1 MRIEDYAL
9 IGDMHTAALVGRN
22 GSIDWLCLPR
32 FDSAACFA
40 ALLDEPRAGRWLLA
54 PADGRA
60 TAERRYREDTL
71 ILETTWE
78 ADGGCA
84 RVLDFMPPRVEAPD
98 VVRIVEGVR
107 GRVEMRTELALRFDY
122 GGVVPWTRQDGGE
135 LAAVAGPD
143 SAWLDAPVPLDESAG
158 TTTASF
164 AVSAGDRLPFV
175 LTWQQ
180 SWLPRPARVDA
191 FTALDDTERTWTGW
205 LRDCAYRGGHR
216 YGEAVRR
223 SLLTLKAL
231 TYAPTGGLV
240 AAPTTSLPEEIGGT
254 RNWDYRYSWLRDA
267 SFTLRAL
274 LGAGFEDEARAW
286 RDWLLRAVAGDPA
299 DLQIMYTLDGTR
311 RIPEWRA
318 DWLCGYEG
326 SRPVR
331 IGNAAYAQVQLDVYG
346 EVLDCLYQ
354 GRQAGLHHD
363 DAAWDLQ
370 CRLMDYLEG
379 HWRDPDHGL
388 WEIRGP
394 RRHFTHSKIL
404 SWVAA
409 DRMVRTAESG
419 DHAGPADRW
428 KALREEIHREVC
440 EHGYDAEHNTFTQ
453 FYGSRGVDAALLL
466 IPRLGFLPP
475 SDPRVPGTVEAV
487 RRELGRDGL
496 VLRHRH
502 DLDNLDELTG
512 GEGTFLACSF
522 WLADALALLGRGEE
536 ARELFERLLS
546 LRNDVGLLSEE
557 YDTAHRRQVGN
568 FPQAYSHLAVV
579 NTAAA
584 LDPDSAA
591 SNTER

>member
-9 IGDMHTAALVGRN
+9 IGDMHTAALVGAD

-40 ALLDEPRAGRWLLA
+40 ALLDDPRAGRWLLA

-60 TAERRYREDTL
+60 RAARRYRRDTL
-71 ILETTWE
+71 VLETTWE
-78 ADGGCA
+78 ADGGCV

-122 GGVVPWTRQDGGE
+122 GSIVPWTRHDGGD

-143 SAWLDAPVPLDESAG
+143 SAWLDAPVPLHDNDG
-158 TTTASF
+158 LTTARF
-164 AVSAGDRLPFV
+164 HVSEGDRLPFV

-180 SWLPRPARVDA
+180 SWLPRPAKVEA
-191 FTALDDTERTWTGW
+191 GTALEDTERAWTGW
-205 LRDCAYRGGHR
+205 LRGCAYNGGE
-216 YGEAVRR
+216 YGQAVRR

-240 AAPTTSLPEEIGGT
+240 AAPTTSLPEEIGGA

-267 SFTLRAL
+267 AFTLRAML
-274 LGAGFEDEARAW
+274 TAGYEEEARAW

-311 RIPEWRA
+311 RIPEWQA

-354 GRQAGLHHD
+354 GRQAGLRHD
-363 DAAWDLQ
+363 DAAWELQ
-370 CRLMDYLEG
+370 RALMDYLEG

-394 RRHFTHSKIL
+394 QRHFVHSKVL
-404 SWVAA
+404 AWVAA
-409 DRMVRTAESG
+409 DRMVRTVERHG
-419 DHAGPADRW
+419 HAGPAGRW
-428 KALREEIHREVC
+428 KALREEIHHEVC
-440 EHGYDAEHNTFTQ
+440 ARGYDAGRNTFTQ

-475 SDPRVPGTVEAV
+475 SDPRVAGTVDAV
-487 RRELGRDGL
+487 RRELGQDGL
-496 VLRHRH
+496 VLRHRR
-502 DLDNLDELTG
+502 DLDNLDQFSG

-522 WLADALALLGRGEE
+522 WLADALALLGREEE
-536 ARELFERLLS
+536 ARELFERLLD
-546 LRNDVGLLSEE
+546 LRNDVGLLAEE
-557 YDTAHRRQVGN
+557 YDTARRRQVGN
-568 FPQAYSHLAVV
+568 FPQAYSHLAVI
-579 NTAAA
+579 NTAMA
-584 LDPDSAA
+584 LEGRLGGF
-591 SNTER
+591 TTKR